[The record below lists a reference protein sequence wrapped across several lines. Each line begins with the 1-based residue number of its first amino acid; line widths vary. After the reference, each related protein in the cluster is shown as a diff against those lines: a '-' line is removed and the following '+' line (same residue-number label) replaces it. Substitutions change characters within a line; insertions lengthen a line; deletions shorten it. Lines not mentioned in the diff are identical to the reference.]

1 MTDYRHVPVAYMTGA
16 VRRYIE
22 DGILTASFLTALFGN
37 DLKGAFRCA
46 DDENTAA
53 MRDWVMFVIN
63 EMPGN
68 AQGSEAI
75 VQAWKARGGVNGRIV
90 RERIAS

>member
-1 MTDYRHVPVAYMTGA
+1 
-16 VRRYIE
+16 
-22 DGILTASFLTALFGN
+22 
-37 DLKGAFRCA
+37 
-46 DDENTAA
+46 
-53 MRDWVMFVIN
+53 VIN

-75 VQAWKARGGVNGRIV
+75 VQAWKASGGVNGRIV